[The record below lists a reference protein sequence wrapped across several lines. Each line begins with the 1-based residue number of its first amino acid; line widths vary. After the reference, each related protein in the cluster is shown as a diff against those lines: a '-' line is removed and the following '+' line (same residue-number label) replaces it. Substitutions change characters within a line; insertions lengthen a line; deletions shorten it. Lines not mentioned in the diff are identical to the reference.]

1 MNTTSLAPRRLGD
14 VLIDRG
20 YLTEETLQRAL
31 EVQRQDRRGRLL
43 GEILVELELCSED
56 QIVECLAKEYG
67 VP

>member
-14 VLIDRG
+14 FLIDRG